1 MNSESAGMALAAPT
15 NAGKSHPLPLNT
27 SADAP
32 NAQRR
37 QMENSMKQHIIYPAL
52 LALILAGPTWA
63 SEEHDHGHDEKPI
76 HNESHADKHDEHGDE
91 HAEDSHAGHGD
102 DHDDK
107 HGGHGG
113 HDDHE
118 EEGGIE
124 LTPAQMAAAGIV
136 VTPLQPQTLHETVRA
151 PGEVMFNA
159 YRASKITPRITA
171 QIVQRHAKLSDH
183 VRRGQPLVTL
193 SSVQM
198 AEAQGDLLVSNR
210 EWQRVKK
217 LGRKVVSDKRYAE
230 AQVNRQ
236 QAEARVLAYGMS
248 KPQVAAL
255 LKADDPA
262 RAIGRFDLYA
272 SQAGTVTSDDFI
284 LGEIIEP
291 GRVLFDI
298 SDETSLWVE
307 ARLTPVEAH
316 RIHTGTIAT
325 VRVDQTTLS
334 GKVVQIHHAIDERT
348 RTQSVRIAIKNPDDR
363 LHPGMFVDVAIEAEE
378 RGQALALPLDAVV
391 RSADGDWQVFIEEA
405 PGRFEPKEVEVLRS
419 IGNQVV
425 IDGLAPGT
433 RVVSQGTFFVQS
445 ELAKGGFEIHNH

>member
-1 MNSESAGMALAAPT
+1 
-15 NAGKSHPLPLNT
+15 
-27 SADAP
+27 
-32 NAQRR
+32 
-37 QMENSMKQHIIYPAL
+37 MKQHILYPAL

-63 SEEHDHGHDEKPI
+63 SEEHGHDHDHGHEEKPA
-76 HNESHADKHDEHGDE
+76 HNESHEDGHDEHGDE
-91 HAEDSHAGHGD
+91 HAEDDHGD
-102 DHDDK
+102 EHHGHEGE
-107 HGGHGG
+107 HGG
-113 HDDHE
+113 HE
-118 EEGGIE
+118 EEGGVE
-124 LTPAQMAAAGIV
+124 LSPEQMAAAGIV
-136 VTPLQPQTLHETVRA
+136 VTALRPQTLHETVRA

-159 YRASKITPRITA
+159 YRASKITPRISA
-171 QIVQRHAKLSDH
+171 QIVARHAKLSDR

-210 EWQRVKK
+210 EWQRVRK
-217 LGRKVVSDKRYAE
+217 LGRKVVSDKRYVE
-230 AQVNRQ
+230 AQVARQ
-236 QAEARVLAYGMS
+236 LAEARVLAYGMS

-255 LKADDPA
+255 LKANDPA
-262 RAIGRFDLYA
+262 QAIGRFDLYA
-272 SQAGTVTSDDFI
+272 NQAGTVTSDDFI
-284 LGEIIEP
+284 LGEIVEP

-316 RIHTGTIAT
+316 RIHEGAAAT
-325 VRVDQTTLS
+325 VRVDQVALR
-334 GKVVQIHHAIDERT
+334 GKVVQIHHAIDEQT
-348 RTQSVRIAIKNPDDR
+348 RTQSVRIGISNPDDR
-363 LHPGMFVDVAIEAEE
+363 LHPGMFVDVTIEAEE

-405 PGRFEPKEVEVLRS
+405 PGRFEPREVKVLRS
-419 IGNQVV
+419 IGDQVV

>member
-1 MNSESAGMALAAPT
+1 
-15 NAGKSHPLPLNT
+15 
-27 SADAP
+27 
-32 NAQRR
+32 
-37 QMENSMKQHIIYPAL
+37 MKQQILYPAL

-63 SEEHDHGHDEKPI
+63 SEEHDHDHDEKPA
-76 HNESHADKHDEHGDE
+76 HNESHEDNHDDHGDEHGEDKHDDHGDE
-91 HAEDSHAGHGD
+91 HAEDEHTDEHGGHED
-102 DHDDK
+102 E
-107 HGGHGG
+107 HGGHG
-113 HDDHE
+113 DHE
-118 EEGGIE
+118 EEGGVE
-124 LTPAQMAAAGIV
+124 LTPEQMAAAGIV
-136 VTPLQPQTLHETVRA
+136 VTALQPQTLHEAVRA

-159 YRASKITPRITA
+159 YRASKVTPRISA
-171 QIVQRHAKLSDH
+171 QIVARHAKLSDH

-210 EWQRVKK
+210 EWRRVQK
-217 LGRKVVSDKRYAE
+217 LGRKVVSEKRYVE
-230 AQVNRQ
+230 AQVAYQ
-236 QAEARVLAYGMS
+236 LAEARVLAYGMS

-255 LKADDPA
+255 LKTNDPA

-272 SQAGTVTSDDFI
+272 KQAGTVTSDDFI
-284 LGEIIEP
+284 LGEIVEP

-316 RIHTGTIAT
+316 RIHEGAAAT
-325 VRVDQTTLS
+325 VRVGQATLH
-334 GKVVQIHHAIDERT
+334 GKVVQIHHAIDEQT
-348 RTQSVRIAIKNPDDR
+348 RTQSVRVAIKNPGDR

-405 PGRFEPKEVEVLRS
+405 PGRFEPKEVKVLRN
-419 IGNQVV
+419 IGDQLV
-425 IDGLAPGT
+425 IDGIKPGT
-433 RVVSQGTFFVQS
+433 RVVSQGAFFVQS